1 MVFTGME
8 IMKIAV
14 FGPSYVGL
22 FNAILLSQK
31 YEVIIFDIGASKVD

>member
-1 MVFTGME
+1 MVFTGKE

-14 FGPSYVGL
+14 FGASYLGL
-22 FNAILLSQK
+22 SNAILLSQK